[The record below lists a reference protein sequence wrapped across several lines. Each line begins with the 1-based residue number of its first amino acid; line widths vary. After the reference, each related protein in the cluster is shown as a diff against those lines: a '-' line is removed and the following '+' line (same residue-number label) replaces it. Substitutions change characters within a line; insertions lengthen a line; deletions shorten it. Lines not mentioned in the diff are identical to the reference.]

1 MALIYRNDGGV
12 ILLEVSQQ
20 VPHGSVSL
28 AFFRNEI
35 EVISLKIGFRSAN
48 LFALISEQFL
58 VERAAIHAK
67 NGLKLHIVD
76 NASGKIIEEPVHFEP
91 SFFAPHLDLSTSESF
106 PPYNYATYQR
116 PEKLAVFT
124 HASNEDIFLKT
135 FINYY
140 SQLTDRQHIYIIDHG
155 SDYHSQ
161 WLSAETGCQ
170 VIRIPKG
177 KIDHLNIK
185 RYVEYFQRF
194 LLTQYQWV
202 LHVDSDELLVH
213 KKGPAYLCD
222 ELLNQYHDVS
232 LQASIGL
239 NLIQDP
245 RTEKELNLDLPIT
258 SQRSHY
264 QVADGYDKPVLS
276 SIPTTWILGF
286 HKNLMDT
293 RNVVVDDLCLVHLA
307 FVSLEERVR
316 RNRLWREYTLTEAD
330 STFVNQSVRNDGTDQ
345 VKAELMDMLSKGTI
359 VAPAWLSGQF

>member
-1 MALIYRNDGGV
+1 LLR
-12 ILLEVSQQ
+12 ILD
-20 VPHGSVSL
+20 P
-28 AFFRNEI
+28 
-35 EVISLKIGFRSAN
+35 AN
-48 LFALISEQFL
+48 GA
-58 VERAAIHAK
+58 VR
-67 NGLKLHIVD
+67 
-76 NASGKIIEEPVHFEP
+76 EELLYFEP
-91 SFFAPHLDLSTSESF
+91 SFFAPHLDLSASESF
-106 PPYNYATYQR
+106 PPYNYAAYER

-135 FINYY
+135 FIDYY
-140 SQLTDRQHIYIIDHG
+140 SKLTDRQHIYIIDHG
-155 SDYHSQ
+155 SQYRSK
-161 WLSAETGCQ
+161 WLEAETGCQ

-213 KKGPAYLCD
+213 KQGPAYLRD
-222 ELLNQYHDVS
+222 QLLNSYKDVS

-245 RTEKELNLDLPIT
+245 RTESELNLDLPIT

-264 QVADGYDKPVLS
+264 QIAEGYDKPVLS
-276 SIPTTWILGF
+276 SVPTTWILGF

-293 RNVVVDDLCLVHLA
+293 RNIVVDELCLVHLA

-330 STFVNQSVRNDGTDQ
+330 STFVNQSVRNDGDDQ
-345 VKAELMDMLSKGTI
+345 VKAEMLAMLNKGTI
-359 VAPAWLSGQF
+359 AAPAWLAGQF

>member
-1 MALIYRNDGGV
+1 MALMYRNDGGV
-12 ILLEVSQQ
+12 ILMRVDQSLPDAPLVTSLVRGGAEV
-20 VPHGSVSL
+20 VP
-28 AFFRNEI
+28 
-35 EVISLKIGFRSAN
+35 LKVAVRSAN
-48 LFALISEQFL
+48 VFALISEQFL
-58 VERAAIHAK
+58 VERAAMHAK
-67 NGLKLHIVD
+67 NGLTVRITD
-76 NASGKIIEEPVHFEP
+76 NVSGAVVEESLYFEP

-106 PPYNYATYQR
+106 PPYNYAPYEK
-116 PEKLAVFT
+116 PGKLAVFT

-135 FINYY
+135 FIDYY

-155 SDYHSQ
+155 SDYRSQ

-213 KKGPAYLCD
+213 RKGPAYLRD
-222 ELLNQYHDVS
+222 QLLNEYHDVS
-232 LQASIGL
+232 LQASVGL

-245 RTEKELNLDLPIT
+245 RTEKVLDLDLPIT

-276 SIPTTWILGF
+276 SLPTTWILGF
-286 HKNLMDT
+286 HKNLMDA
-293 RNVVVDDLCLVHLA
+293 RNIVVDDLCLIHLA

-316 RNRLWREYTLTEAD
+316 RNRLWREYKLSEAD
-330 STFVNQSVRNDGTDQ
+330 STFVNQSVRNDGTEQ
-345 VKAELMDMLSKGTI
+345 VKAELLDMLNKGTI
-359 VAPAWLSGQF
+359 AAPAWLSGQF